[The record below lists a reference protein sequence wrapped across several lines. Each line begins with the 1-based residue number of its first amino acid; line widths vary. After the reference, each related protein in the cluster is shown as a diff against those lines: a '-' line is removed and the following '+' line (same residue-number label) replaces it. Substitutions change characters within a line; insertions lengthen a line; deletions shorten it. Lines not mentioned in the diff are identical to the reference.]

1 MEKLT
6 KEEFE
11 YLSKY
16 EDRLKTAVGSNFVR
30 AIPSGVVHKMR
41 EIYSRLIGKTYSMNE
56 NCGGCILTL
65 CKKLNTPYNEY
76 KETIANLK
84 KNIEDIKNEKI
95 NLIKEQINNL
105 EDKKRKIEE
114 EIEKL
119 NKTLDY
125 KKDEN
130 ENIAKPENNLIKEEI
145 PKNITF
151 NDLIDNLKNE
161 QGKSVK
167 LERIVKKTDTIEQML
182 NSDMDNIQNKDYI
195 FYNLNIIDDKK
206 DIIISNGDEYKVFK
220 IENK

>member
-1 MEKLT
+1 MTKSLETFVEIIPQVILDNTVEK
-6 KEEFE
+6 KNEEI
-11 YLSKY
+11 KA
-16 EDRLKTAVGSNFVR
+16 LKL
-30 AIPSGVVHKMR
+30 
-41 EIYSRLIGKTYSMNE
+41 ELE
-56 NCGGCILTL
+56 NQ
-65 CKKLNTPYNEY
+65 KKLIEDLNKENAELKLNSNEKDKDKDKEINEY

-119 NKTLDY
+119 NKNLDY

>member
-1 MEKLT
+1 M
-6 KEEFE
+6 
-11 YLSKY
+11 
-16 EDRLKTAVGSNFVR
+16 
-30 AIPSGVVHKMR
+30 
-41 EIYSRLIGKTYSMNE
+41 
-56 NCGGCILTL
+56 
-65 CKKLNTPYNEY
+65 
-76 KETIANLK
+76 
-84 KNIEDIKNEKI
+84 
-95 NLIKEQINNL
+95 
-105 EDKKRKIEE
+105 
-114 EIEKL
+114 

-130 ENIAKPENNLIKEEI
+130 ENITKPENSLIKEEI